1 MQETSCYA
9 MNLLMKIFF
18 TLFVLFFSSLV
29 FAEDL
34 KIEAKKYLQSKN
46 LKLGMNS
53 TPNEGDFFVKMSY
66 GSVDQGTCGIYYDIA
81 KIMGEGKRESEIT
94 DKGSILTY
102 QNIQVV
108 NGVTVESFEF
118 AERKKK
124 SKSSDKSSFNSE
136 KNIKLTKDGS
146 SLECKRLTITKNNI
160 ANRTSS
166 FAYSFNISDGRI
178 FRQEVEV
185 LKRFFDGETGVIL
198 SILYMKLYN

>member
-1 MQETSCYA
+1 

-46 LKLGMNS
+46 LKLGINS
-53 TPNEGDFFVKMSY
+53 TPNEGDFFVKMYY
-66 GSVDQGTCGIYYDIA
+66 GSVDQGTCEIYYDIS
-81 KIMGEGKRESEIT
+81 KIMGKGKRESERT

-118 AERKKK
+118 AERKKE
-124 SKSSDKSSFNSE
+124 SKSSDKFSFVNYE

-146 SLECKRLTITKNNI
+146 SLECKRLSITKNNI

-185 LKRFFDGETGVIL
+185 LKRFFDVETAVIL
-198 SILYMKLYN
+198 SILYMKLHN

>member
-1 MQETSCYA
+1 

-46 LKLGMNS
+46 LKIGINS
-53 TPNEGDFFVKMSY
+53 NPNEGDFFVKMYY
-66 GSVDQGTCGIYYDIA
+66 GSVDQGTCEIYYDIA
-81 KIMGEGKRESEIT
+81 KIMGEGKRESERT

-108 NGVTVESFEF
+108 NGVIVESFEF

-124 SKSSDKSSFNSE
+124 VKVVINPP
-136 KNIKLTKDGS
+136 I
-146 SLECKRLTITKNNI
+146 ITRKI
-160 ANRTSS
+160 
-166 FAYSFNISDGRI
+166 
-178 FRQEVEV
+178 
-185 LKRFFDGETGVIL
+185 
-198 SILYMKLYN
+198 